1 VFDWFNSNE
10 ALIQSALALT
20 ILGFSVQLA
29 LRAGVFSLAGVGFW
43 AIGGYSVANLV
54 GKHDWPTPLAI
65 AVTVGAT
72 LVPAFL
78 LALILRKLRALYLAM
93 ATFAFVLIVQVA
105 ALNWDSVTGGAVGLF
120 AIPVTVSTLGLTL
133 VVIACAAGIF
143 VWERGRHG
151 RVMESLREDERLASA
166 LGVDVPRERVIVFT
180 VSAGL
185 GTLSGSLNALMFN
198 TLTADQAGFG
208 LITTALMVIVLGGT
222 QAWWGPIAGAVIV
235 TWLPEVLRFAD
246 DYREVIQGAIVV
258 LVVVY
263 APDGMVGAARAI
275 RRRLPRSASKN
286 VGARAREA
294 ELGASTTPEVKEV
307 VK

>member
-1 VFDWFNSNE
+1 VIDWFDSNE
-10 ALIQSALALT
+10 ALIQSALALS

-54 GKHDWPTPLAI
+54 KDHGWSTPLAVV
-65 AVTVGAT
+65 VTVAAT
-72 LVPAFL
+72 LIPAL
-78 LALILRKLRALYLAM
+78 GLALILRRLRALYLAM
-93 ATFAFVLIVQVA
+93 ATFAFVLIVQIV
-105 ALNWDSVTGGAVGLF
+105 ALNWDSVTGGPVGLF
-120 AIPVTVSTLGLTL
+120 AIPVTVSTLGLFL
-133 VVIACAAGIF
+133 VVVACAVGIF
-143 VWERGRHG
+143 FWERGRHG
-151 RVMESLREDERLASA
+151 RVMESLREDEHLAAS
-166 LGVDVPRERVIVFT
+166 LGVDVPRERVVVFV

-185 GTLSGSLNALMFN
+185 GTLSGALNALMFN

-222 QAWWGPIAGAVIV
+222 GAWWGPIAGAFIV

-263 APDGMVGAARAI
+263 APDGVVGAARALKRLV
-275 RRRLPRSASKN
+275 RRPVRVALADGSGVK
-286 VGARAREA
+286 
-294 ELGASTTPEVKEV
+294 PEVKEAAE
-307 VK
+307 

>member
-1 VFDWFNSNE
+1 MFGWFDSNE
-10 ALIQSALALT
+10 ALIQSALALS

-54 GKHDWPTPLAI
+54 GKHGWSTPLAI
-65 AVTVGAT
+65 VVTVAAT
-72 LVPAFL
+72 LIPAVL

-93 ATFAFVLIVQVA
+93 ATFAFVLIVQIV
-105 ALNWDSVTGGAVGLF
+105 ALNWDSVTGGPVGLF

-133 VVIACAAGIF
+133 VVVACAVGVF
-143 VWERGRHG
+143 FWERGRHG
-151 RVMESLREDERLASA
+151 RVMESVREDERLAAA
-166 LGVDVPRERVIVFT
+166 LGVNVPRERVLVFT

-185 GTLSGSLNALMFN
+185 GTLSGALNALMFN

-263 APDGMVGAARAI
+263 APEGVVGAARAI
-275 RRRLPRSASKN
+275 ERRLRRPAPA
-286 VGARAREA
+286 VG
-294 ELGASTTPEVKEV
+294 GASPAPAVREVEEV

>member
-1 VFDWFNSNE
+1 VFDWFDSNE
-10 ALIQSALALT
+10 ALIQSALALS

-54 GKHDWPTPLAI
+54 SEHGWSTPLAI
-65 AVTVGAT
+65 AVTVAVT
-72 LVPAFL
+72 LIPAFL
-78 LALILRKLRALYLAM
+78 LALVLRKLRALYLAM
-93 ATFAFVLIVQVA
+93 ATFAFVLIVQIV
-105 ALNWDSVTGGAVGLF
+105 ALNWDSVTGGSVGLF

-133 VVIACAAGIF
+133 VVIACAVGIF
-143 VWERGRHG
+143 FWERGRHG
-151 RVMESLREDERLASA
+151 RVMESVREDERLASA

-185 GTLSGSLNALMFN
+185 GTLSGALNALMFN

-208 LITTALMVIVLGGT
+208 LITTVLMVIVLGGT

-263 APDGMVGAARAI
+263 APDGVVGAARAV
-275 RRRLPRSASKN
+275 RRRVQRPALSVRT
-286 VGARAREA
+286 ARGTTKA
-294 ELGASTTPEVKEV
+294 EVEEV